1 MAGCR
6 VVKESMDTSVA
17 NILQSSNDYE
27 EAAKTFVKDFRDA
40 IEPMEGEAKDA
51 LLEFFEAN
59 IEGLVT
65 NDIPGAVKGLSELLK
80 ANAKNFD
87 DVDAQLAASI
97 RGNGGG
103 NGGT

>member
-1 MAGCR
+1 MAGCK
-6 VVKESMDTSVA
+6 VVKESMDKSVA

-27 EAAKTFVKDFRDA
+27 EAAKTFVNAFKAA
-40 IEPMEGEAKDA
+40 IEEMQGKAKDA
-51 LLEFFEAN
+51 LLEFFETN

-80 ANAKNFD
+80 ANAQNFD
-87 DVDAQLAASI
+87 DVDGQLADSI